1 MPIGGMSFVK
11 EWMVGMVGTV
21 RTVRKVGMAGM
32 VGMVKMVEM
41 VGMEL
46 MAHRSNWDHKYKL
59 TILTLY
65 INEIIMKLHEEI
77 DQFTGIYHILFT
89 ELMLHQRM

>member
-11 EWMVGMVGTV
+11 EWMVGMVGMVGTV
-21 RTVRKVGMAGM
+21 RMVRM
-32 VGMVKMVEM
+32 VGMVGM

-46 MAHRSNWDHKYKL
+46 MAHQSNWDHKYKL
-59 TILTLY
+59 PILTLY

-77 DQFTGIYHILFT
+77 DQFTGI
-89 ELMLHQRM
+89 

>member
-1 MPIGGMSFVK
+1 MSFVK

-32 VGMVKMVEM
+32 VGMVKMVGL
-41 VGMEL
+41 VGLAGMEL
-46 MAHRSNWDHKYKL
+46 MAHWSNRDHKYKL

-65 INEIIMKLHEEI
+65 INKIIMKLHEEI

-89 ELMLHQRM
+89 ELTLHQRM

>member
-1 MPIGGMSFVK
+1 MSFVK
-11 EWMVGMVGTV
+11 EWMVGMVGMVGTV
-21 RTVRKVGMAGM
+21 RMVRMVGM
-32 VGMVKMVEM
+32 VGMVGL

-46 MAHRSNWDHKYKL
+46 MAHWSNWDHKYKL

-65 INEIIMKLHEEI
+65 FNEIIMKLHEEI

-89 ELMLHQRM
+89 ELTLHQRM

>member
-1 MPIGGMSFVK
+1 MSFVK
-11 EWMVGMVGTV
+11 EWMVGMVGMV
-21 RTVRKVGMAGM
+21 RTVRMVKM
-32 VGMVKMVEM
+32 VGMVGM

-46 MAHRSNWDHKYKL
+46 MAHGLNWDHKYKL

-77 DQFTGIYHILFT
+77 DKITGIYHILFT

>member
-11 EWMVGMVGTV
+11 EWMVGMVGMV
-21 RTVRKVGMAGM
+21 RMVRMVGM
-32 VGMVKMVEM
+32 VGMVGIVGM

-46 MAHRSNWDHKYKL
+46 MAHRSNRDHKYKL

-89 ELMLHQRM
+89 ELTLHQRM

>member
-11 EWMVGMVGTV
+11 EWMVGMVGMV
-21 RTVRKVGMAGM
+21 GKVGM
-32 VGMVKMVEM
+32 VGMGGM

-77 DQFTGIYHILFT
+77 DQFMGSTTSCSLN
-89 ELMLHQRM
+89 

>member
-1 MPIGGMSFVK
+1 MSFVK
-11 EWMVGMVGTV
+11 EWMVGMVGMVGTV
-21 RTVRKVGMAGM
+21 RMVRM
-32 VGMVKMVEM
+32 VGMVGM

-77 DQFTGIYHILFT
+77 DQFTGIYHTLFT
-89 ELMLHQRM
+89 ELTLHQRM

>member
-32 VGMVKMVEM
+32 VGMVKRVGM

-46 MAHRSNWDHKYKL
+46 MANS
-59 TILTLY
+59 
-65 INEIIMKLHEEI
+65 
-77 DQFTGIYHILFT
+77 HIAIT
-89 ELMLHQRM
+89 NNIS

>member
-1 MPIGGMSFVK
+1 M
-11 EWMVGMVGTV
+11 

-32 VGMVKMVEM
+32 VGMVKMVGM

-65 INEIIMKLHEEI
+65 INKIIMKLHEEI

-89 ELMLHQRM
+89 ELTLHQ

>member
-11 EWMVGMVGTV
+11 EWMVGMVGMLGTV
-21 RTVRKVGMAGM
+21 RMVRMVGVVGM
-32 VGMVKMVEM
+32 VGMVGM
-41 VGMEL
+41 VGIEL

-65 INEIIMKLHEEI
+65 INEIIMKLHDEI

-89 ELMLHQRM
+89 ELMIHQRM

>member
-11 EWMVGMVGTV
+11 EWMVGMVG
-21 RTVRKVGMAGM
+21 M
-32 VGMVKMVEM
+32 VGMVRMVRM
-41 VGMEL
+41 VGMVGLVGMEL

-65 INEIIMKLHEEI
+65 INKIIMKVHEEI
-77 DQFTGIYHILFT
+77 D
-89 ELMLHQRM
+89 